1 MDQNSFLSA
10 FPSKSIPPLGGQT
23 AVNVPGRLPEYT
35 YAHTHTHTHALMPVD
50 VCDGLCCFLINSSHA
65 DWSIHLITG
74 CIDSGIPLRGEE
86 TDKTGQRHTI
96 RDTKGQSKGTNKT
109 CTEEQSRPV
118 GERPAQ
124 TSRSTD
130 K

>member
-23 AVNVPGRLPEYT
+23 AVSVPGRLPKYT
-35 YAHTHTHTHALMPVD
+35 YAHTHTHALMPVD

-74 CIDSGIPLRGEE
+74 CIDGPTVRERDRRVWTKTDNHRHKGAELEGQTREE
-86 TDKTGQRHTI
+86 T
-96 RDTKGQSKGTNKT
+96 
-109 CTEEQSRPV
+109 SRQL
-118 GERPAQ
+118 EAQ
-124 TSRSTD
+124 TAETD
-130 K
+130 SDAKM